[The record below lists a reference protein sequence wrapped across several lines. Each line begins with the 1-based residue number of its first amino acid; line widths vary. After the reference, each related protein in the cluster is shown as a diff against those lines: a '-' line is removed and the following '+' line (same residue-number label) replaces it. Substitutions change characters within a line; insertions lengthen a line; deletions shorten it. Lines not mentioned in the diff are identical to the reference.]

1 MDIGGSPPHPPPPKL
16 SPAVPVSPAEP
27 AMHATIVL
35 LPGDGIGPEIVAQA
49 ARVLRAVAE
58 RHGHEFT
65 LTEHPVGG
73 AAIDACGDPL
83 PAETLAACRA
93 ADAVLLGAVGGPKW
107 DDPDAAVRPE
117 QGLLRIRKE
126 LGLFANLRPIKPLD
140 ALVDA
145 SPLKTEIVRG
155 TDILFVRE
163 LTGGVYFGDAG
174 RRDGGKTA
182 YQEMVYS
189 EDEVARIVRLAAGL
203 ARDRGGRLTSVDKAN
218 VLEPSRLWR
227 STATRVVAEEFPD
240 VTLEHVL
247 VDAMAMHLIARPR
260 EFSTVVTGNLFG
272 DILTDAA
279 SMLPGSLGLLPS
291 ASLGDGSGPGLFE
304 PIHGSAP
311 DLAGTGRANP
321 LATILCA
328 AMLLRDGLNLP
339 AEADAVEKAVHRAV
353 ADGVRTADIAGGG
366 ASLGT
371 AAATDAVLERLP

>member
-1 MDIGGSPPHPPPPKL
+1 
-16 SPAVPVSPAEP
+16 
-27 AMHATIVL
+27 MHAAIAL
-35 LPGDGIGPEIVAQA
+35 LPGDGIGPEIVAEA

-58 RHGHEFT
+58 KHGHEFA

-73 AAIDACGDPL
+73 AAIDAVGDPL
-83 PAETLAACRA
+83 PADTLAACRA

-163 LTGGVYFGDAG
+163 LTGGLYFGDAG

-203 ARDRGGRLTSVDKAN
+203 ARGRGGRLTSVDKAN

-260 EFSTVVTGNLFG
+260 DFSTVVTGNLFG

-291 ASLGDGSGPGLFE
+291 ASLGDGTGPGLFE

-311 DLAGTGRANP
+311 DIAGTGKANP

-328 AMLLRDGLNLP
+328 AMLLRDGLKLT
-339 AEADAVEKAVHRAV
+339 AEADAVEGAVHAAV

-366 ASLGT
+366 ASVGT
-371 AAATDAVLERLP
+371 VEATDAVLERL

>member
-1 MDIGGSPPHPPPPKL
+1 M
-16 SPAVPVSPAEP
+16 
-27 AMHATIVL
+27 
-35 LPGDGIGPEIVAQA
+35 
-49 ARVLRAVAE
+49 
-58 RHGHEFT
+58 
-65 LTEHPVGG
+65 
-73 AAIDACGDPL
+73 
-83 PAETLAACRA
+83 
-93 ADAVLLGAVGGPKW
+93 LLGAVGGPKW

-126 LGLFANLRPIKPLD
+126 LRLFANLRPIKPLD
-140 ALVDA
+140 ALVGA

-163 LTGGVYFGDAG
+163 LTGGVYFGDSG

-203 ARDRGGRLTSVDKAN
+203 ARGRGGRLTSVDKAN

-260 EFSTVVTGNLFG
+260 HFSTVVTGNLFG

-279 SMLPGSLGLLPS
+279 SMLPGSLGMLPS
-291 ASLGDGSGPGLFE
+291 ASLGDGTGPGLFE

-311 DLAGTGRANP
+311 DLAGTGKANP

-328 AMLLRDGLNLP
+328 AMLLRDGLKL
-339 AEADAVEKAVHRAV
+339 ADEADAVERAVHAAV
-353 ADGVRTADIAGGG
+353 AGGVRTADIAGGG
-366 ASLGT
+366 ASVGT
-371 AAATDAVLERLP
+371 VEATDAVLDRL